1 VSELLICD
9 SSAVVAVLLDSGA
22 DGRWATAA
30 MIGSQLA
37 APNLIRFE
45 VANIIRR
52 HELAGAVS
60 SDQAAQAHADL
71 LDLAIEEWP
80 YEPLAKRAW
89 ALRRN
94 LTIYDANYVALAE
107 LLGATL
113 LTLDKRITRA
123 PDVRCQVSTP

>member
-1 VSELLICD
+1 M
-9 SSAVVAVLLDSGA
+9 LLDSGA

-37 APNLIRFE
+37 APSLIRFE
-45 VANIIRR
+45 VATISCR
-52 HELAGAVS
+52 HQVTGFVS

-80 YEPLAKRAW
+80 YELLAERAW

-94 LTIYDANYVALAE
+94 LMIHDASYVALAE
-107 LLGATL
+107 LLGCTL
-113 LTLDKRITRA
+113 LTLDERIRGA
-123 PDVRCQVSTP
+123 PGVRCQVSTL